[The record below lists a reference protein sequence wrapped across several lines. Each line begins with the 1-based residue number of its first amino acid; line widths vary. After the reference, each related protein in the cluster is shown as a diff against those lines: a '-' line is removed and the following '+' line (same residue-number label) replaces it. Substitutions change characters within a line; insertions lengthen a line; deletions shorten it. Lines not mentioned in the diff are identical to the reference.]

1 MSGGDSGASTALQ
14 REGMLA
20 QQPKHQRFPEIFLMH
35 TASNIARITAL
46 TVGIAGALAFG
57 QAHGA
62 AFQLKENSAKGLGR
76 AFAGSTS
83 AWGDT
88 SVVATNPA
96 SMRLLDGRQFQ
107 ADLSLISFGAEMNDV
122 YEARYAGPTGPGRG
136 TQVNGG
142 NGGDAGMIA
151 PVPAAYF
158 HVPFGENDNMHFGLS
173 LHVPFGFTTEY
184 DSNWVGRYH
193 GNKTDLKAVDLG
205 AAFSYD
211 VNPYV
216 SFGASVFVEHMT
228 IELTNA
234 LDFGAIAYSQTAG
247 ASAALGLFPGSA
259 DGSIKIEGDNNAFG
273 YTLGG
278 TFSPSEDTNI
288 ALSYRSKVEHNITG
302 GKATF
307 NVPALAA
314 AAMQTQ
320 ARGIFVDTS
329 GKASV
334 TLPASATLSVTHRVN
349 DRWTVMGDLSR
360 TAWST
365 AFDTVTVDF
374 ASNQPDSVLGFH
386 YQDTTFGSIGADYK
400 LSDTITLRG
409 GVAYDE
415 SPTSYEHR
423 DVRVPDVT
431 RKWLSVGLGWTPS
444 ENTEFNFGYT
454 HLFTNEPAININ
466 SATGSSLK
474 GKYEV
479 NGDILAASVN
489 YKF

>member
-1 MSGGDSGASTALQ
+1 MHNAST
-14 REGMLA
+14 
-20 QQPKHQRFPEIFLMH
+20 
-35 TASNIARITAL
+35 IARFTAL
-46 TVGIAGALAFG
+46 TVGIAAALAFG

-76 AFAGSTS
+76 AFAGSSS
-83 AWGDT
+83 AWGDA

-107 ADLSLISFGAEMNDV
+107 ADLSAISFSAKFDKFGARHV
-122 YEARYAGPTGPGRG
+122 GPTGAGKG
-136 TQVNGG
+136 AQVSGG

-158 HVPFGENDNMHFGLS
+158 HLPFGENDNMHFGVS
-173 LHVPFGFTTEY
+173 LTAPFGFVTEY
-184 DSNWVGRYH
+184 DRNWVGRYQ
-193 GNKTDLKAVDLG
+193 GVKTDLKAIDLG

-216 SFGASVFVEHMT
+216 SFGASVFVEHLT
-228 IELTNA
+228 LELSNA
-234 LDFGAIAYSQTAG
+234 VDFGTVAYSASNG
-247 ASAALGLFPGSA
+247 ASAGLGLIPGSA
-259 DGSIKIEGDNNAFG
+259 DGFATLEGDNNAVG
-273 YTLGG
+273 YVLGG
-278 TFSPSEDTNI
+278 TFSPSENTNI
-288 ALSYRSKVEHNITG
+288 ALSYRSKVEHKVTG

-307 NVPALAA
+307 DVPANAA
-314 AAMQTQ
+314 TVLQTQ
-320 ARGIFVDTS
+320 ARGIFVNTS
-329 GKASV
+329 GKATL

-349 DRWTVMGDLSR
+349 DRWTVMGDVSR
-360 TAWST
+360 TAWAPS
-365 AFDTVTVDF
+365 FDSVTVDF
-374 ASNQPDSVLGFH
+374 ASNQPDNVLTFG
-386 YQDTTFGSIGADYK
+386 YKDTTFSSLGTEYK

-415 SPTSYEHR
+415 SPTSYAHR

-454 HLFTNEPAININ
+454 HLFTNEPAINN
-466 SATGSSLK
+466 VSATGSTLQ
-474 GKYEV
+474 GKYKV
-479 NGDILAASVN
+479 GGDVLAASMN